1 MLENTS
7 IFVTQLFAEKLPVWA
22 VYHDLTH
29 TIETVNACLEIGRGS
44 DISEED
50 LEILCIASWFHDTGY
65 LYTVDGHEE
74 KSSEIA
80 LNFLKEN
87 YYSSDRINT
96 VVDCILATKI
106 DKNPRNLL
114 ESIICDSD
122 LITLGKQEYFGK
134 NNLLKFE
141 IELRDGKKISEFDW
155 LKRSHHFLS
164 LHKYFTEYAQIN
176 FNPQLEINRMT
187 LQKKIDDYRS

>member
-1 MLENTS
+1 MVENTS
-7 IFVTQLFAEKLPVWA
+7 KFVTQLFAEKLPAWA

-65 LYTVDGHEE
+65 LYRVDGHEE

-80 LNFLKEN
+80 LNFLKKN
-87 YYSSDRINT
+87 CYSGDKINT
-96 VVDCILATKI
+96 VIDCIMATKLNT
-106 DKNPRNLL
+106 NPQNLL

-134 NNLLKFE
+134 NDLLKFE
-141 IELRDGKKISEFDW
+141 IELRDGKKISELAW
-155 LKRSHHFLS
+155 LKRSYHFLS
-164 LHKYFTEYAQIN
+164 IHKYFTEYAQIK
-176 FNPQLEINRMT
+176 FNPQLEINRLS
-187 LQKKIDDYRS
+187 LQKKIDEYNL

>member
-50 LEILCIASWFHDTGY
+50 LELLCIASWFHDTGY

-106 DKNPRNLL
+106 DKIPRNLL

-134 NNLLKFE
+134 NDLLKFE
-141 IELRDGKKISEFDW
+141 IELRDGKKISELDW

-164 LHKYFTEYAQIN
+164 FHKYFTEYAQIN

-187 LQKKIDDYRS
+187 LQKKIDEYSK